1 MNSFQLNLLNV
12 LHFFKNAHDDLPTD
26 QSPAVSSLDDLGLD
40 TRKQEILQFN
50 FYDFMSP
57 LLSIYLD
64 VNLMIKARSR
74 LFKVIEFKTKKLKK
88 FLCLNLFYLVDSC
101 VYYACNTVLRMKSL
115 NSNNFEYILPIIR

>member
-12 LHFFKNAHDDLPTD
+12 LHFFKNAHDDLPAD
-26 QSPAVSSLDDLGLD
+26 QTALTLENLGSD
-40 TRKQEILQFN
+40 TRKQEILEFS

-64 VNLMIKARSR
+64 VNLMVKARSR

-115 NSNNFEYILPIIR
+115 NSSNLEYVLPIIR